1 MIQSG
6 NNILRFV
13 KMATARQGS
22 AILETGQM
30 YLYKFTADSLKGEH
44 LSFFIQVTP
53 FGELPSIIRD
63 LIKLTKTKEWC
74 DVQLV
79 ETSATRMLMIK
90 SIRQIQNQEEMNERS
105 RIARITI
112 EN

>member
-1 MIQSG
+1 MINSG

-13 KMATARQGS
+13 KVATKKQSQIDLNA
-22 AILETGQM
+22 M
-30 YLYKFTADSLKGEH
+30 WLYKFTADSLKGEH
-44 LSFFIQVTP
+44 IDFIFQITP
-53 FGELPSIIRD
+53 FGDLPQIIRD

-90 SIRQIQNQEEMNERS
+90 SIKQIPNQEEMNERS
-105 RIARITI
+105 RIERITI
-112 EN
+112 Q

>member
-1 MIQSG
+1 MITSG

-13 KMATARQGS
+13 KMATAKKSQVALDS
-22 AILETGQM
+22 M
-30 YLYKFTADSLKGEH
+30 WLYKFTADSLKGEH
-44 LSFFIQVTP
+44 IDFIFQVTP
-53 FGELPSIIRD
+53 FGDLPQIIQD

-90 SIRQIQNQEEMNERS
+90 QIKQIPNQEEMNERM
-105 RIARITI
+105 RVERITI
-112 EN
+112 Q

>member
-1 MIQSG
+1 MISAG
-6 NNILRFV
+6 NQILRFV

-22 AILETGQM
+22 QILETGQM

-44 LSFFIQVTP
+44 LDFIFQVTP
-53 FGELPSIIRD
+53 FGELPFIIKD

-79 ETSATRMLMIK
+79 ETPSRMLMIK
-90 SIRQIQNQEEMNERS
+90 SIKQILNQEEMNERS
-105 RIARITI
+105 RIERISI
-112 EN
+112 Q